1 MNCKSG
7 GHRGRQVTE
16 GGATFGKLERG
27 ATHGGAV
34 AHRSR
39 LTVAVWEPQAGI
51 ARLSR
56 FSKEAENLD
65 FDVQFLNVGK

>member
-1 MNCKSG
+1 MANLSTG
-7 GHRGRQVTE
+7 PHTE
-16 GGATFGKLERG
+16 GAAAR
-27 ATHGGAV
+27 
-34 AHRSR
+34 RSR
-39 LTVAVWEPQAGI
+39 LTLAVWEPQAGI

>member
-16 GGATFGKLERG
+16 GGAT
-27 ATHGGAV
+27 HGGGGSSL
-34 AHRSR
+34 SR